1 MTEGK
6 LEIAGQIYEQQ
17 KKMYTEKVTR
27 VKDRVVSLVR
37 PYVRLIVRGKSGKE
51 VEFGSKAG
59 CVQVDGFVF
68 LDHLE
73 HRAFA
78 EEELLKK
85 HVEAYQERFGKVPP
99 SLTADKKYGTEDNRN
114 YLKKEGIRPGLKAL
128 GRKRKNDVARSRWL
142 KKKQRKRNRIEGD
155 FGNWKEHYGLGRVLY
170 SIEGGSEI

>member
-1 MTEGK
+1 M
-6 LEIAGQIYEQQ
+6 
-17 KKMYTEKVTR
+17 
-27 VKDRVVSLVR
+27 
-37 PYVRLIVRGKSGKE
+37 
-51 VEFGSKAG
+51 
-59 CVQVDGFVF
+59 QVDGFVF

-128 GRKRKNDVARSRWL
+128 GRK
-142 KKKQRKRNRIEGD
+142 
-155 FGNWKEHYGLGRVLY
+155 
-170 SIEGGSEI
+170 